1 MSSKSS
7 KSIKSNNPLSAFVPC
22 RKLRSHTT
30 KKTSSSSSKEISSVI
45 SKDSASN
52 VQDNVRV
59 IISTR
64 IHGLTSNKSK
74 NSTSIP
80 SYNINLG
87 DSNLIL
93 GITSGSSSKND
104 SSLEIEHHKRKS
116 MNTRNE
122 TAKAPRLSE
131 KDAET
136 LTKAL
141 YYSKKAYEEA
151 FLAKESSVCTENVI
165 NEFIKAQSSCNE
177 SNENSNGES
186 KGHTKK
192 KQFWYSQT
200 ITNACSKLFFLE
212 KDLSDKIMCE
222 FIYDNL
228 KKAHP
233 ENVSKIENNTASGWK
248 KFWRE
253 AIQSLARNEFCTR
266 RANYV
271 RNIKSAISN
280 TFGKVFF
287 GEIPGQMASFDEIAN
302 WKNSTNCSKKK
313 SLLPII
319 VAVVNLIFDL
329 NVQAT
334 TLSGETIT
342 KRMEKLNNDKKKQE
356 EQEGNDQENGSDD
369 QEEVNRDDDDKE
381 EYEDE

>member
-280 TFGKVFF
+280 TFVK
-287 GEIPGQMASFDEIAN
+287 
-302 WKNSTNCSKKK
+302 CSKKK